1 MCKISVIIPAFNAV
15 SYIGEALQSV
25 LAQTAPADE
34 IIVVN
39 DGSTDNTAREAEKF
53 PGIRILHQDNQ
64 GCAAAR
70 NNGINAS
77 SGEWL
82 AFLDADDVWL
92 PEKLSLQE
100 DYLKNHPS
108 CPAVFGMVDCF
119 ISPEIDEKQQAKLFC
134 PEGPL
139 SGICAGAMLIRRDAF
154 FSVGA
159 FDPQMR
165 LSQFIEW
172 FNRFSGSGLTY
183 HVLPDV
189 VLRRRV
195 HLTNTTAL
203 KREEVHRNYLQ
214 IARSRMLR
222 SKNDRN
228 AG

>member
-1 MCKISVIIPAFNAV
+1 MCKISVIIPAFNAAQ
-15 SYIGEALQSV
+15 YIGEALQSV
-25 LAQTAPADE
+25 LTQTTPADE

-39 DGSTDNTAREAEKF
+39 DGSTDDTAREAENF
-53 PGIRILHQDNQ
+53 PGIRIIHQKNM
-64 GCAAAR
+64 GCAVAR
-70 NNGINAS
+70 NEGIAAS
-77 SGEWL
+77 SGQWL

-92 PEKLSLQE
+92 PEKLSLQK
-100 DYLKNHPS
+100 DYLKNNPS

-139 SGICAGAMLIRRDAF
+139 SGICAGTMLIRRDAF
-154 FSVGA
+154 SKVGA
-159 FDPQMR
+159 FDPKMR

-172 FNRFSGSGLTY
+172 FNRFTESGMKH

-203 KREEVHRNYLQ
+203 KREEVHRNYLK
-214 IARSRMLR
+214 IARSRMLS
-222 SKNDRN
+222 SKNGKN
-228 AG
+228 SG